1 MAEYSRWLPTQDSAT
16 KIVRWGVSFTLLGAL
31 AFFVNLQ
38 EVYRILQSADFAL
51 LGGAL
56 GVSLVDRLLMAGKW
70 FPLLR
75 VQLPDVEV
83 GRAVRAYFAAGVAEF
98 FLPSHSGDV
107 LRSLGLGRDDGS
119 TVEVGASIVVER
131 LLGLIATGIVVLLVL
146 WVALSTTI
154 PMGILLPWALA
165 CVGVSILVTVL
176 PFSSYARRLFRNLLN
191 RLGGGRWVRLVE
203 RFGKAYQTYR
213 AHSWTLFI
221 VGVLS
226 LVQQFVPV
234 LMFWVAAHALRL
246 DLSLVSIFIAV
257 PLTFFIARLPVSV
270 AGIGIVEGGLTYL
283 LGLFGAGASQA
294 VSLAL
299 AGRVVRLFT
308 LLPGLFW
315 WKELIG
321 KSAWKDW
328 ATERSK
334 KNEMK

>member
-16 KIVRWGVSFTLLGAL
+16 KIVRWGVSLTLLGVL

-38 EVYRILQSADFAL
+38 EVYRILQSADLLL

-119 TVEVGASIVVER
+119 IVEVGASIVVER
-131 LLGLIATGIVVLLVL
+131 LLGLVATGIVVLLVL
-146 WVALSTTI
+146 WVALSTSI
-154 PMGILLPWALA
+154 PMGVLLPWALA
-165 CVGVSILVTVL
+165 CVGASVLVTVL
-176 PFSSYARRLFRNLLN
+176 PFSSYVRRQFKKVLN
-191 RLGGGRWVRLVE
+191 RFGEGRCTRLIE
-203 RFGKAYQTYR
+203 RFGKAYQMYR
-213 AHSWTLFI
+213 GHSWTLFV
-221 VGVLS
+221 VGFLS
-226 LVQQFVPV
+226 LVQQFAPV
-234 LMFWVAAHALRL
+234 LMFWVGARALHL
-246 DLSLVSIFIAV
+246 NLSLVSIFVAV
-257 PLTFFIARLPVSV
+257 PLTFFVARLPISV
-270 AGIGIVEGGLTYL
+270 AGLGIVEGGLTYL
-283 LGLFGAGASQA
+283 LGLFGADVSQA

-299 AGRVVRLFT
+299 AGRVIRLFT

-315 WKELIG
+315 WEELIG
-321 KSAWKDW
+321 KESWVQWRENTFVDK
-328 ATERSK
+328 
-334 KNEMK
+334 